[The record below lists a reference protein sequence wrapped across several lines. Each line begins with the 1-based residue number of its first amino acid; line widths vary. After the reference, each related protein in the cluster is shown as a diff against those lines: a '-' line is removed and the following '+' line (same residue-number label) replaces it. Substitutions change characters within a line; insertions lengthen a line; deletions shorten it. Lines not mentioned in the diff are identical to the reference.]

1 MPFHISY
8 RPQTLKDVEGNLSTV
23 ESLQSVLSRD
33 KKDIPHV
40 YLLTG
45 NKGCGKTT
53 IGRIIKNELGCS
65 DSDYK
70 ELDMACFRGI
80 DDIRA
85 IRKQTSL
92 KPMGPGGVRVWL
104 LDEIHMCGSGGSSA
118 KNEAQNALLKILE
131 DTPESVY
138 FILCT
143 TNPEDL
149 LPTIKSRCM
158 QFTVAPLGER
168 QMVRLLKK
176 IVASELGDAAPIFP
190 ESAYQMIHKS
200 SLGHVRDAL
209 QILEKIIDLPAARIL
224 KSIEEVACE
233 ESKLIELCQALLK
246 QETWKSVSKIIRELP
261 EKEEP
266 ESMRR
271 AILAY
276 MTSVLLKSDHAQ
288 AAICID
294 AFKEPFYNSGK
305 AGLVLACY
313 EAVK

>member
-1 MPFHISY
+1 MPFHIDY

-40 YLLTG
+40 YLLSG
-45 NKGCGKTT
+45 NRGCGKTT
-53 IGRIIKNELGCS
+53 MGRIIKNELGCS

-80 DDIRA
+80 NDIRA

-92 KPMGPGGVRVWL
+92 KPMGSGGCRVWL
-104 LDEIHMCGSGGSSA
+104 LDEAHMIGDGGASA

-143 TNPEDL
+143 TNPEGL
-149 LPTIKSRCM
+149 LPTIRSRCM

-176 IVASELGDAAPIFP
+176 IVESEKAVNFP
-190 ESAYQMIHKS
+190 PEAYQMIHKS

-209 QILEKIIDLPAARIL
+209 QILEKIIDLPTARIL